1 MESIHPFLRA
11 LELIGN
17 TGMATALDVSPQM
30 VSKMAKAAQA
40 DPYYQVPARHLR
52 SIERATDRRVMV
64 EELLIDRPAIEPQAR
79 AAA

>member
-1 MESIHPFLRA
+1 
-11 LELIGN
+11 
-17 TGMATALDVSPQM
+17 MATALDVSPQM

-40 DPYYQVPARHLR
+40 DAYYQVPAKHLR

-64 EELLIDRPAIEPQAR
+64 EELLIDRPATESRAR